1 MIYLLITNGIL
12 LLILILILLTKN
24 DKQHLEQVK
33 TDMLEKFTSLEFN
46 TREEFKRNRGENA
59 DSDQRNR
66 RELTETLR
74 QSLSDFAQSFD
85 RSVRSFNEIQKEKF
99 GNLETRQQDLIQH
112 TETKLEFIRAVVE
125 EKLEQTLNE
134 RLKQSFSTVS
144 TQLTDVQRGLGEM
157 KVLAND
163 VGGLKKVLSNVKM
176 RGGFGEIQLSMLLE
190 QLLSPEQYQANV
202 KTKSGSNDSV
212 EFAIRLPGK
221 SDHQESIWLPV
232 DAKFPK
238 DVYEKLQ
245 HAYDEGD
252 PSEITQAQKELF
264 NTIKKM
270 GKDICTK
277 YIDPPNTTDFAIMFL
292 PFEGIFAEV
301 IRQAG
306 LLEEMQRD
314 CKVIVTGPT
323 TLGAILNSLQMGFK
337 TLAIQK
343 RSSEVWQILGEVKNE
358 FEKFGGMLGKAQA
371 NIQTGLN
378 QLDNVIG
385 VRTRAIQRR
394 LKKIESIPDQTQGAM
409 DQLPESDDVGDQ
421 DDEDEKS

>member
-252 PSEITQAQKELF
+252 QSEIIQAQKELF

-270 GKDICTK
+270 GKDICSK

-409 DQLPESDDVGDQ
+409 DQLPESDDVEDQ